1 VDGQRLRDFKKTIW
15 DHYAAQ
21 GRLFDWRNVDDPYRV
36 FISEVMLQQTQT
48 QRVAQKYPLFISL
61 FPDFQSLANASLK
74 DVLSAWQGLGYNRR
88 GMYLHRAAQI
98 ITNEHNGILPDN
110 PEILMQ
116 LPGIGKATASSI
128 VAFAFNKPTIFI
140 ETNIRAVF
148 IHFFFE
154 GHDKVDDA
162 DLIPLVQATVDHKD
176 PCQWYYALM
185 DYGVMLKKT
194 VINPSRKSKHYHKQ
208 SKFEGSDRQIRG
220 AILRALTRSK
230 HPIAKEILY
239 QLIPADHARIDT
251 ISAQLIKEKFINYE
265 GFHFSIAEST

>member
-1 VDGQRLRDFKKTIW
+1 MDGQRLRDFKKTIW